1 MEETDEFM
9 DNDTGDF
16 LSGLPEIKD
25 LITQNN
31 FGSMNLQSTCS
42 A

>member
-1 MEETDEFM
+1 MEETDELM
-9 DNDTGDF
+9 DDTGDF

-31 FGSMNLQSTCS
+31 FRSMNLQSTCS